1 MFKSNRQA
9 PKYILSSAVVTALAL
24 TPALSGNADAF
35 ADPDSDESSSSSQSD
50 SSDTENETES
60 VDDNLLY
67 LGDTGSSVES
77 LQSALSDL
85 DYYNSEADG
94 TYDDETVQAVEAFQT
109 ENNLSIDGIAGPETM
124 GALDETDSSS
134 EAGGETEE
142 SSSENSED
150 NDESEEV
157 ASASSEESSEP
168 NDESTSA
175 NTSDSGLVDSAE
187 SVLGTPYEWGGTT
200 ASGLDSSGF
209 INYVFEENGI
219 DVSRTH
225 EGIWQNNGEFV
236 EEPNVGDVVFYEG
249 TYDTEGASHSG
260 IYIGDDQMIHSGSS
274 GVETADTTSDYWEEH
289 YIGAKS
295 ID

>member
-60 VDDNLLY
+60 ADDNLLY

-124 GALDETDSSS
+124 GALDKTDGTS
-134 EAGGETEE
+134 EAGSETEE

-150 NDESEEV
+150 NDEGEEV

-168 NDESTSA
+168 TAESTSA
-175 NTSDSGLVDSAE
+175 NTSDSGLVASAE

-200 ASGLDSSGF
+200 ASGFGSSGF
-209 INYVFEENGI
+209 INYVFEENGT
-219 DVSRTH
+219 DLSRTH

-236 EEPNVGDVVFYEG
+236 DEPSVGDIVFYED
-249 TYDTEGASHSG
+249 TYNTEGASHSG
-260 IYIGDDQMIHSGSS
+260 LYIGEGQMIHSGSN
-274 GVETADTTSDYWEEH
+274 GVEVADTNSDYWEEH